1 LYQLRFKITKK
12 HKDMYPEY
20 LVEPMRAELT
30 KVGFEELKNAEEV
43 DSAIKTEGTVFVVV
57 NSVCGCAAAN
67 ARPAARIAAA
77 NEKHP
82 DKLVTVFAG
91 MEKEAV
97 DRARG
102 YMMPFPPSSPSMA
115 LFKDGK
121 LVHMIERHQIE
132 GRPAQMIA
140 DSLIGAFEQ
149 YC

>member
-1 LYQLRFKITKK
+1 
-12 HKDMYPEY
+12 MYPEY

-30 KVGFEELKNAEEV
+30 KVGFEEMKTAADVDNA
-43 DSAIKTEGTVFVVV
+43 IGTEGTVFVVV

-67 ARPAARIAAA
+67 ARPAARLAAGNA
-77 NEKHP
+77 KHP
-82 DKLVTVFAG
+82 DKLITVFAG

-102 YMMPFPPSSPSMA
+102 YMMPFPPSSPAMA

-140 DSLIGAFEQ
+140 DSLVGAFDQ

>member
-1 LYQLRFKITKK
+1 
-12 HKDMYPEY
+12 MYPEY

-30 KVGFEELKNAEEV
+30 KVGFEEMKTAADV
-43 DSAIKTEGTVFVVV
+43 DSAITSEGTVFVVV
-57 NSVCGCAAAN
+57 NSVCGCAAA
-67 ARPAARIAAA
+67 PAARLAAA

-82 DKLVTVFAG
+82 DRLITVFAG

-102 YMMPFPPSSPSMA
+102 YMMPFPPSSPAMA

-140 DSLIGAFEQ
+140 DSLVGAFDQ

>member
-1 LYQLRFKITKK
+1 
-12 HKDMYPEY
+12 MYPEY

-30 KVGFEELKNAEEV
+30 NVGFEELKTPEAV
-43 DSAIKTEGTVFVVV
+43 DSAITSEGTVLVVV

-67 ARPAARIAAA
+67 ARPAARMAAS

-91 MEKEAV
+91 MEKDAV
-97 DRARG
+97 DKARA

-140 DSLIGAFEQ
+140 DSLVGAFEQ

>member
-1 LYQLRFKITKK
+1 LSGNKKEIKIFK
-12 HKDMYPEY
+12 HMYPEY

-30 KVGFEELKNAEEV
+30 KVGFEELKTAEEV
-43 DSAIKTEGTVFVVV
+43 DQVLKSEGTVFVVV

-67 ARPAARIAAA
+67 ARPAARLAAA

-140 DSLIGAFEQ
+140 DSLIGAFDQ